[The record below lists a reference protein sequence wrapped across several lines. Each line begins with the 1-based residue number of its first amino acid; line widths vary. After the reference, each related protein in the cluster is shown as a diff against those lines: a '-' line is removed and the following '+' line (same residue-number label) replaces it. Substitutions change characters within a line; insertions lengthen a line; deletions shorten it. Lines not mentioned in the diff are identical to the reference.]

1 MSKRTLI
8 TLVLILIACVA
19 FIGWSLYADYN
30 DPTSATA
37 PNGEPIGAQH
47 PRSERP

>member
-1 MSKRTLI
+1 MKRIIIGALVVI
-8 TLVLILIACVA
+8 TVA
-19 FIGWSLYADYN
+19 TFVAAVVDFYN
-30 DPTSATA
+30 PTSATA

>member
-1 MSKRTLI
+1 MKRILI
-8 TLVLILIACVA
+8 GLLILAAILGAL
-19 FIGWSLYADYN
+19 FYADFKS
-30 DPTSATA
+30 PTSATA